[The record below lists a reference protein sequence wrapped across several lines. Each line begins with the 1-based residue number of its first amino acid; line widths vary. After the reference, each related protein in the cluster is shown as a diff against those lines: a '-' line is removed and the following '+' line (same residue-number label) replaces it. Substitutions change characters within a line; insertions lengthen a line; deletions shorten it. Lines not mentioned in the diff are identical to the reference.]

1 MNNKFIWTYGLLA
14 AGILLVVAGIVIIES
29 KKSNAGG
36 ATRDKINF
44 DGAKGIEAK
53 IPVSGKT
60 DGQAGEQAA
69 NDALDK
75 YAKTDNSDEK
85 VVILNELALS
95 SNRKMLELVYR
106 ALEDPSDEV
115 RIAAAQLLDNFDAN
129 AIIPAV
135 SKALNDK
142 NEEVRLLAIYALRD
156 ADVPETVKLLAKG
169 IGDDSESVRGA
180 VFSTVSVKDTPTK
193 EAILGEAI
201 KSKLQDVKEKSVDL
215 AVEAHSRR
223 TVEMLL
229 GVLNDS
235 DVELKNGIFSIMTV
249 FFSEEFKTCE
259 EARKWW
265 AENKDR
271 FDDELV
277 EK

>member
-1 MNNKFIWTYGLLA
+1 MNNKFILTYGLLA

-44 DGAKGIEAK
+44 HGAKDIEAK

-69 NDALDK
+69 NDAPDK

-85 VVILNELALS
+85 VAILNELALS
-95 SNRKMLELVYR
+95 SNRKILELVYR

-115 RIAAAQLLDNFDAN
+115 RIAAAQLMDNFDAN

-201 KSKLQDVKEKSVDL
+201 KSKFQDVKEKSVDL